1 MELFDYIMIA
11 TNPLQAV
18 TLYLVYYATY
28 QDSKYGRKVEV
39 LAYIGYTVLIS
50 TTLAFLNRPIILMVI
65 NIACLF
71 AVSLIYEGKLLLK
84 LIRVFILYGMAIT
97 MEVIVAF
104 LTGLIGRTPIAR
116 TTYNSIVGVIAMKLV
131 FLIAAYIYYS
141 YKNHKREEREIP
153 KKYYVALSLIL
164 LGTLFLFIAI
174 LNADG
179 IAIEAVFFC
188 AGIVLTVNIFTI
200 EIIENLFLW
209 YLTKSEHD
217 VMIEKTQAIE
227 CQHEIIMRAN
237 ESNYALYYALHHEEE
252 SHIGALIDLNKKGN
266 IDGIRDYING
276 LEQEREGIQP
286 PYESGNYMFDNVIN
300 SKIKEI
306 REASI
311 SLRTQVNVPNDISIL
326 SYDVITII
334 GNLLDN
340 AITALKE
347 EKEDRK
353 LRIYAN
359 CRAGELIIYV
369 KNNFTKRLQ
378 KVDGR
383 IVSSKVS
390 EKICG
395 NGLKQISDTLKSYK
409 GSMDIQ
415 WNVDCFS
422 VCVIIPYNDI
432 CLAENYEVESNGYW
446 FF

>member
-1 MELFDYIMIA
+1 MELFDYIVIA

-28 QDSKYGRKVEV
+28 QESKYGRKVEA
-39 LAYIGYTVLIS
+39 LAYIGYAVLIS
-50 TTLAFLNRPIILMVI
+50 TTVAFLDQPIILMAI

-71 AVSLIYEGKLLLK
+71 AVSLIYEGKLLMK
-84 LIRVFILYGMAIT
+84 LIRVLILYGMAIT
-97 MEVIVAF
+97 IEVIVAY
-104 LTGLIGRTPIAR
+104 LTGVIGRTPIAR
-116 TTYNSIVGVIAMKLV
+116 TTYNSIVGTIAVKIV
-131 FLIAAYIYYS
+131 FLIVAFIYYT

-153 KKYYVALSLIL
+153 MRYYIAIVLIL
-164 LGTLFLFIAI
+164 LGSIFHFIAI

-179 IAIEAVFFC
+179 IAIETVIFC
-188 AGIVLTVNIFTI
+188 AGIVLVMNIFTV
-200 EIIENLFLW
+200 EIMENLFLW

-217 VMIEKTQAIE
+217 VRQEKTQAIE
-227 CQHEIIMRAN
+227 SQHEIIMRAN
-237 ESNYALYYALHHEEE
+237 ESNYALYYALQHGEK
-252 SHIGALIDLNKKGN
+252 SHVGALIELNKKGN
-266 IDGIRDYING
+266 IEGIRDYING
-276 LEQEREGIQP
+276 LEQEREGAQP

-311 SLRTQVNVPNDISIL
+311 SLTTQVNVPNDISIL

-347 EKEDRK
+347 EEDRN

-395 NGLKQISDTLKSYK
+395 HGLKQISDILKAYK

-415 WNVDCFS
+415 WDVDCFS

-432 CLAENYEVESNGYW
+432 CLAENKEVESNGYW